1 MNEIDY
7 LCTSIANTPLTISIS
22 GAKVK
27 NVSVNAVLDD
37 IVRVETIAEKFF

>member
-1 MNEIDY
+1 V
-7 LCTSIANTPLTISIS
+7 ANTPLTISIS

-37 IVRVETIAEKFF
+37 IVRVETVAEKFF